1 MINWQQ
7 LNRHLQRLLDREGS
21 TDFVVSHFATAKQPA
36 DSSLIFASQ
45 PDEAMITKL
54 AGVRR
59 SVIILPE
66 NVRSQSEPIVKNSA
80 VIYCDD
86 PRYRYAEILNAVV
99 TPQDLRGPLEL
110 DPERQIYVGPD
121 VSVDGSAVVEPGATI
136 AANSR
141 IEAGA
146 CIMTGARIGP
156 NVVVGKYSVIKENCV
171 VGGWGYGYAIS
182 PGKHPMRLPH
192 LGGVVIG
199 EYCEVGSFTTVCS
212 GTIEPTII
220 KDHAKIDDHVHI
232 AHNCIIEE
240 DAMVV
245 ACAEVSGSVR
255 VGKRSWLGPN
265 CAIIDRITI
274 GDDCVVG
281 MGAVVLKSLPDGSV
295 VAGNPAKLTSDIKKQ
310 SELLK
315 LMSSFLESQTAK

>member
-1 MINWQQ
+1 MIDWQQ
-7 LNRHLQRLLDREGS
+7 LTNHLNRQSDIEGVREFDINRIAAS
-21 TDFVVSHFATAKQPA
+21 NRPSDNA
-36 DSSLIFASQ
+36 LIFASA
-45 PDEAMITKL
+45 PDESAL
-54 AGVRR
+54 ALMAKVSGCVM
-59 SVIILPE
+59 ILPVKLRE
-66 NVRSQSEPIVKNSA
+66 QASPIAKSNA
-80 VIYCDD
+80 VLFTDD
-86 PRYRYAEILNAVV
+86 PRYRFAEILNAVV
-99 TPQDLRGPLEL
+99 NTIDLRGRLVYDEK
-110 DPERQIYVGPD
+110 RHAYIGPNVMID
-121 VSVDGSAVVEPGATI
+121 STATVEPGSSI
-136 AANSR
+136 GANSR
-141 IEAGA
+141 LEAGA
-146 CIMTGARIGP
+146 YIMTGARLGP
-156 NVVVGKYSVIKENCV
+156 NVTVGKNSVIKENCV
-171 VGGWGYGYAIS
+171 VGGWGYGYALS
-182 PGKHPMRLPH
+182 PGKHPLRLPH

-199 EYCEVGSFTTVCS
+199 ENCEVGSFTTVCS

-295 VAGNPAKLTSDIKKQ
+295 VAGNPAKLTSDLKRQ

-315 LMSSFLESQTAK
+315 RVEAYLDSQP